1 MKALILCAGYATRLY
16 PLTVDKP
23 KHLLPVA
30 GKPMLNH
37 LIEKLEKVKQI
48 DAIYLVTNEKFYG
61 MFEEWQKN
69 SEFKK
74 KIEVFNDKTTSDG
87 AKLGA
92 IGDMKFV
99 IDKAKINDDLFV
111 VAGDNLFR
119 LDVNKFVSFF
129 EKNGA
134 AVALYN
140 VKNLELMKKYSEVKI
155 DEKSRVVSFQEKPPA
170 PESTLAAIC
179 MYLFP
184 KKKLNL
190 IEQYINEGNN
200 PDQPGRYIQYLYKRE
215 PVYGFV
221 FTESWYDIGDLEQYK
236 QADEDY
242 KKGGVKDG

>member
-87 AKLGA
+87 A
-92 IGDMKFV
+92 
-99 IDKAKINDDLFV
+99 
-111 VAGDNLFR
+111 
-119 LDVNKFVSFF
+119 
-129 EKNGA
+129 
-134 AVALYN
+134 
-140 VKNLELMKKYSEVKI
+140 
-155 DEKSRVVSFQEKPPA
+155 
-170 PESTLAAIC
+170 
-179 MYLFP
+179 
-184 KKKLNL
+184 
-190 IEQYINEGNN
+190 
-200 PDQPGRYIQYLYKRE
+200 
-215 PVYGFV
+215 
-221 FTESWYDIGDLEQYK
+221 
-236 QADEDY
+236 
-242 KKGGVKDG
+242 